1 MELVQK
7 GIIREDEEE
16 ILFLEDYLSSSP
28 SFAASLLMGRS
39 ANGWREWKMSNGK
52 TLDEMERKSLSSS
65 L

>member
-7 GIIREDEEE
+7 GIVREEEEE
-16 ILFLEDYLSSSP
+16 IVFLEDYLGSSP

-39 ANGWREWKMSNGK
+39 TNGWTKWKMSNGK